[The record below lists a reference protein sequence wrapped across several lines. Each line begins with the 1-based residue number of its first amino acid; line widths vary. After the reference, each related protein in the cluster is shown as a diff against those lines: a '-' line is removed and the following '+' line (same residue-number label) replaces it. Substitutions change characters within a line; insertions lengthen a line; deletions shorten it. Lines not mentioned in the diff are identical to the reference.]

1 MVTGRGLANGCYRI
15 DLVRI
20 ERDEFLD
27 REHLVVRPLVAPGRV
42 FRTARERVVRRLA
55 LEGAIGLVARAHE
68 PLHLHVLARDVVDGG
83 VGGLLEP
90 DGILRVGDELAL
102 ELDLHAH
109 ARRLRRDAMV
119 GVLLETGT
127 AVGAHEDPPCFLAV
141 FQISV
146 MRPSGSGRA
155 RMRRRSGQGPQVL
168 HGGLGLRQG
177 RSCARADMNSYNR
190 NHRVRSIG
198 FNRRRRPCVS
208 VRMRRIVMLLVLAL
222 LAPSAARASSR
233 PVEVHQLLAL
243 PQPGTKIAALT
254 LDACGGGYDARL
266 IRFLVGERIPATVF
280 ATRKWIERNAEGVAM
295 LRSHP
300 ELFDIEDHGANHVP
314 AVIGLDRRVY
324 GIAGNPDAAHL
335 ESEVHDGAAAVEAA
349 TGSAPPWYAGATLKR
364 ETIAARLNAVG
375 PGDIIIAHMNKPG
388 SDTAEGLASGL
399 KSLLLRGFHFV
410 TLREMDVR
418 PALG

>member
-1 MVTGRGLANGCYRI
+1 
-15 DLVRI
+15 
-20 ERDEFLD
+20 
-27 REHLVVRPLVAPGRV
+27 
-42 FRTARERVVRRLA
+42 
-55 LEGAIGLVARAHE
+55 
-68 PLHLHVLARDVVDGG
+68 
-83 VGGLLEP
+83 
-90 DGILRVGDELAL
+90 
-102 ELDLHAH
+102 
-109 ARRLRRDAMV
+109 
-119 GVLLETGT
+119 
-127 AVGAHEDPPCFLAV
+127 
-141 FQISV
+141 
-146 MRPSGSGRA
+146 
-155 RMRRRSGQGPQVL
+155 
-168 HGGLGLRQG
+168 
-177 RSCARADMNSYNR
+177 
-190 NHRVRSIG
+190 
-198 FNRRRRPCVS
+198 
-208 VRMRRIVMLLVLAL
+208 MRRIVILLVLAL
-222 LAPSAARASSR
+222 LVPSAARASSR

-254 LDACGGGYDARL
+254 LDACGGGYDAKL

-280 ATRKWIERNAEGVAM
+280 ATRNWIERNAQGVAM

-349 TGSAPPWYAGATLKR
+349 TGNAPRWYRGATAEYDAEALRVIMAMGYKVAGFSINADAGATLKR

-375 PGDIIIAHMNKPG
+375 PGDIIIAHMNRPG